1 MPVYME
7 PGHVLKGDRIFAQA
21 RRIDKPQEIEEVH
34 ARQTK
39 LLKSTV
45 LTGSAFCVIEKPLR
59 TSVKT

>member
-7 PGHVLKGDRIFAQA
+7 PGNALKGDRIFAQA
-21 RRIDKPQEIEEVH
+21 RRIDKPQEIKEVH
-34 ARQTK
+34 AGRTK

-59 TSVKT
+59 AVAKT